1 MKIATLRELSE
12 ALAEFVEKYPE
23 LADRHVYMTAECGY
37 SGAYVASPI
46 SLYTNPRIKS
56 EVYISSD
63 DDWVGDDYTI
73 YKRSDSDAKKLL

>member
-23 LADRHVYMTAECGY
+23 LADRQIGMATECGY

-46 SLYTNPRIKS
+46 SLYINPRIES
-56 EVYISSD
+56 EVSILSD
-63 DDWVGDDYTI
+63 DDCVGDDYTI
-73 YKRSDSDAKKLL
+73 YKRSDSDVKKLL

>member
-1 MKIATLRELSE
+1 MAIATLKELSE

-37 SGAYVASPI
+37 SGAYVVSPV

-73 YKRSDSDAKKLL
+73 YKRSDKNE

>member
-1 MKIATLRELSE
+1 MKVATLKELSE
-12 ALAEFVEKYPE
+12 ALAEFVTKYPE

-37 SGAYVASPI
+37 SGAYVASPV

-63 DDWVGDDYTI
+63 DDWVGDGYTI
-73 YKRSDSDAKKLL
+73 YKRSDSDVKKLL

>member
-1 MKIATLRELSE
+1 MKVATLKELSE

-23 LADRHVYMTAECGY
+23 LADRQVYITSECGY